1 MPDAK
6 EYSLT
11 KTIYEHALEVKLN
24 PELAAAIPVVKKEEK
39 KEETAVEEKQKE
51 KESEE
56 HKEKESEEVE
66 MKEEQASEELVEG
79 EVPEKMVRGFS

>member
-1 MPDAK
+1 M
-6 EYSLT
+6 T

-39 KEETAVEEKQKE
+39 KEETAVKADEEQKE